1 LTIPHWLLT
10 IFGWM
15 LSVGPVGTILWWGVI
30 WFRVEHSMRAIPTLR
45 LGQKLATAH
54 PPAGTV
60 CVVVPAHNESR
71 VIAGLVKSLR
81 AETYPQLRFVLALDR
96 CTDDTASLARAEIAA
111 DERFEIIEIDACPAN
126 WTGKVNALHS
136 AVTRSRGAAD
146 AEYLLFADADTLF
159 SPGCIA
165 SSLALMRHRKL
176 DLLSLL
182 STLTHDTWFERV
194 VQTAAAFELMRQYPL
209 TLANALKDRRAF
221 ANGQFMLFRRDAYKA
236 VGGHQAVN
244 SALLEDLAFAR
255 LIEAKKLIAGVFLAA
270 GLFHCRMY
278 ADWPQF
284 RRGWKR
290 IYTEAANRKVRCLS
304 LSARRIRWLG
314 TIFPAWMLGAGP
326 FGALVVAR
334 DAQIG
339 WTVLALWLVALLL
352 WVGALARICTLSRAP
367 AWTAP
372 LHIIGAWLTAS
383 LLAEAAG
390 DLRSRRPL
398 WWGGREY

>member
-1 LTIPHWLLT
+1 
-10 IFGWM
+10 
-15 LSVGPVGTILWWGVI
+15 
-30 WFRVEHSMRAIPTLR
+30 
-45 LGQKLATAH
+45 
-54 PPAGTV
+54 
-60 CVVVPAHNESR
+60 
-71 VIAGLVKSLR
+71 
-81 AETYPQLRFVLALDR
+81 
-96 CTDDTASLARAEIAA
+96 
-111 DERFEIIEIDACPAN
+111 
-126 WTGKVNALHS
+126 
-136 AVTRSRGAAD
+136 
-146 AEYLLFADADTLF
+146 
-159 SPGCIA
+159 
-165 SSLALMRHRKL
+165 
-176 DLLSLL
+176 
-182 STLTHDTWFERV
+182 
-194 VQTAAAFELMRQYPL
+194 
-209 TLANALKDRRAF
+209 
-221 ANGQFMLFRRDAYKA
+221 
-236 VGGHQAVN
+236 
-244 SALLEDLAFAR
+244 
-255 LIEAKKLIAGVFLAA
+255 
-270 GLFHCRMY
+270 MY

-284 RRGWKR
+284 RGGWKR
-290 IYTEAANRKVRCLS
+290 IYIEAANRKVRCLS